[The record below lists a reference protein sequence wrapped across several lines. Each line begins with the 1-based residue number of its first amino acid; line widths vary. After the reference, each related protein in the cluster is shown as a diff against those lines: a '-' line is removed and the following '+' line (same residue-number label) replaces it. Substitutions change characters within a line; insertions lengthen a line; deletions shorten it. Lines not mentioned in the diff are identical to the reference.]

1 MHVKAGSIIP
11 QLDQKTH
18 PATIAQSNVALL
30 IAKPR
35 NLMRCRSFNA
45 READLLLEDYFIDF
59 PILARLTS
67 DNPL

>member
-18 PATIAQSNVALL
+18 LTTIAQSNVALL

-35 NLMRCRSFNA
+35 NLMRCGSFNA
-45 READLLLEDYFIDF
+45 READLLLED
-59 PILARLTS
+59 
-67 DNPL
+67 

>member
-18 PATIAQSNVALL
+18 PATIAQSNVALI

-35 NLMRCRSFNA
+35 NLIMRCGSFNA
-45 READLLLEDYFIDF
+45 CEADLLLGD
-59 PILARLTS
+59 
-67 DNPL
+67 